1 MARTVKPEEREARI
15 NEILDAAQT
24 LIYTKGYDQMTI
36 NDLLEALQISKG
48 AFYHY
53 FDSKQALL
61 EALVSRMA
69 DHLLAVLRPIMADER
84 LSALERLEIISTTA
98 AGWKTE
104 RVDLLVAL
112 MRIWYADDNVLVRE
126 KLMQAT
132 GTWFQPMLQAI
143 AEEGIAE
150 GAMDTPYPEMAGAL
164 MMDLMTG
171 MSVMVVRILLQWDE
185 LADGPQ
191 CVARIIAAYTDA
203 IERVLGVAPGALHL
217 VDPAIFDTW
226 GTAISEHEART
237 NNHRAAIEGY
247 AATRRTVQGERV

>member
-1 MARTVKPEEREARI
+1 
-15 NEILDAAQT
+15 
-24 LIYTKGYDQMTI
+24 
-36 NDLLEALQISKG
+36 
-48 AFYHY
+48 
-53 FDSKQALL
+53 
-61 EALVSRMA
+61 
-69 DHLLAVLRPIMADER
+69 MADER

-150 GAMDTPYPEMAGAL
+150 GAMIRLTPRWPGL

-171 MSVMVVRILLQWDE
+171 MSVM
-185 LADGPQ
+185 
-191 CVARIIAAYTDA
+191 
-203 IERVLGVAPGALHL
+203 
-217 VDPAIFDTW
+217 
-226 GTAISEHEART
+226 
-237 NNHRAAIEGY
+237 
-247 AATRRTVQGERV
+247 